1 MSTAQRLGFDTTMQH
16 LQELVI
22 WRLKNPDLSFDEA
35 PQLDR
40 KALPD
45 SLLKQLIIVLE
56 LDAAEIAIV
65 LLVLAPNLS
74 PELLKFCV
82 NQVFPD
88 GGELPELG
96 GIQGKNHRGIL
107 PTAETALF
115 LIAGVN
121 IEARVQSWQYFDKHS
136 KLIANKIIQLEK
148 PEKNEPKMSGA
159 LILDAEYT
167 ALLITGNIPEPELSI
182 EFPASKIETQL
193 TWDDLV
199 LNAETRQEIRDLEIW
214 LNHNETLQEKHNTIS
229 RFKQGYRV
237 LFHGPPGT
245 GKTLTASLLGKYT
258 DREVYRIDLSTV
270 VSKYIGETEKNLAK
284 LFDKAQYK
292 NWILFFD
299 EADAIFGK
307 RTQVRDAHDK
317 YANQEV
323 SYLLQRLEEHP
334 GLVILAS
341 NFKNNIDAAFSR
353 RFQALVYFAPPGYQ
367 ERLELWK
374 KTLPKKFKYAQEIDL
389 KAIAKTYDITGAHI
403 TNVMHYC
410 CLQALNQD
418 SLTITS
424 KNLTAGLKREY
435 KKEEKMF

>member
-1 MSTAQRLGFDTTMQH
+1 MSKKQSLGFDTVMQH

-22 WRLKNPDLSFDEA
+22 WRLKHPELSFEKA
-35 PQLDR
+35 PELDNQ
-40 KALPD
+40 ALPD
-45 SLLKQLIIVLE
+45 SLLKQLIKVLE
-56 LDAAEIAIV
+56 LDAAEIVI
-65 LLVLAPNLS
+65 LLLLLAPNLS

-115 LIAGVN
+115 IIAGAN
-121 IEARVQSWQYFDKHS
+121 IEARVQCWHYFDKHS
-136 KLIANKIIQLEK
+136 KLIANKVIQLEK
-148 PEKNEPKMSGA
+148 SEKNEPKMSGA
-159 LILDAEYT
+159 LILDPEYT
-167 ALLITGNIPEPELSI
+167 SLFITGNIPEPELSI

-214 LNHNETLQEKHNTIS
+214 LKHNETLQEKHNTIS

-270 VSKYIGETEKNLAK
+270 VSKYIGETEKNLSK

-353 RFQALVYFAPPGYQ
+353 RFQALIYFAPPGYQ

-374 KTLPKKFKYAQEIDL
+374 KTLPKKFKYAPEIDL
-389 KAIAKTYDITGAHI
+389 KTIAKTYDITGAHI

-424 KNLTAGLKREY
+424 KNLIAGLKREY

>member
-1 MSTAQRLGFDTTMQH
+1 MATTHSLGFDTIMQH
-16 LQELVI
+16 LQELII

-56 LDAAEIAIV
+56 LDSAEIAIL

-82 NQVFPD
+82 NQVYPD

-121 IEARVQSWQYFDKHS
+121 IEARVQSWQYFDRNS

-214 LNHNETLQEKHNTIS
+214 LKHNETLQQKHDTTS
-229 RFKQGYRV
+229 RFKRGYRV

-341 NFKNNIDAAFSR
+341 NFKNNIDAAFTR
-353 RFQALVYFAPPGYQ
+353 RFQALVHFTPPEYE
-367 ERLELWK
+367 ERLVLWQK
-374 KTLPKKFKYAQEIDL
+374 ALPKGFKFEKAIDL
-389 KAIAKTYDITGAHI
+389 KIIAKTYDLTGAHI
-403 TNVMHYC
+403 SNVMHYC
-410 CLQALNQD
+410 CLQALDQNTQI
-418 SLTITS
+418 IT
-424 KNLTAGLKREY
+424 KDILLRALKREY

>member
-1 MSTAQRLGFDTTMQH
+1 MSTTQCLGFDTIMQH

-22 WRLKNPDLSFDEA
+22 WRLRNPDLSFEKA
-35 PQLDR
+35 PLLDC
-40 KALPD
+40 KALPE
-45 SLLKQLIIVLE
+45 SLLKQLIKVLE
-56 LDAAEIAIV
+56 LDSAEIAIL

-82 NQVFPD
+82 NQVYPD

-121 IEARVQSWQYFDKHS
+121 IEARVQSWPYFDKHS

-159 LILDAEYT
+159 LILDSEYT

-214 LNHNETLQEKHNTIS
+214 LKHNETLQQKHDTTS
-229 RFKQGYRV
+229 RFKRGYRV

-341 NFKNNIDAAFSR
+341 NFKNNIDAAFTR
-353 RFQALVYFAPPGYQ
+353 RFQALVHFTPPEYE
-367 ERLELWK
+367 ERLVLWK
-374 KTLPKKFKYAQEIDL
+374 KALPKGFKFEKAIDL
-389 KAIAKTYDITGAHI
+389 KIIAKTYDITGAHI
-403 TNVMHYC
+403 SNVMHYC
-410 CLQALNQD
+410 CLQALDQNTQI
-418 SLTITS
+418 IT
-424 KNLTAGLKREY
+424 KDILLRALKREY

>member
-1 MSTAQRLGFDTTMQH
+1 MNTTQRLGFDTIMQH
-16 LQELVI
+16 LQELII
-22 WRLKNPDLSFDEA
+22 WRLKNPDLRFEKA

-40 KALPD
+40 KELPD

-56 LDAAEIAIV
+56 LDSAEIAIL

-82 NQVFPD
+82 NQVYPD

-121 IEARVQSWQYFDKHS
+121 IEARVQSWPYFDKHS

-159 LILDAEYT
+159 LILDSEYT

-214 LNHNETLQEKHNTIS
+214 LKHNETLQQKHDTTS
-229 RFKQGYRV
+229 RFKRGYRV

-341 NFKNNIDAAFSR
+341 NFKNNIDAAFTR
-353 RFQALVYFAPPGYQ
+353 RFQALVHFTPPEYE
-367 ERLELWK
+367 ERLVLWQK
-374 KTLPKKFKYAQEIDL
+374 ALPKGFKFEKAIDL
-389 KAIAKTYDITGAHI
+389 KIIAKTYDITGAHI
-403 TNVMHYC
+403 SNVMHYC
-410 CLQALNQD
+410 CLQALDQNTQI
-418 SLTITS
+418 IT
-424 KNLTAGLKREY
+424 KDILLRALKREY

>member
-1 MSTAQRLGFDTTMQH
+1 MSTIQRLGFDTIMQH

-22 WRLKNPDLSFDEA
+22 WRLRNPDLSFDEA

-56 LDAAEIAIV
+56 LDSAEIAIL
-65 LLVLAPNLS
+65 LLVMAPNLS

-82 NQVFPD
+82 NQVYPD

-199 LNAETRQEIRDLEIW
+199 LNDETRLEIRDLEIW
-214 LNHNETLQEKHNTIS
+214 LKHNETLQQKHDTTS

-341 NFKNNIDAAFSR
+341 NFKNNIDAAFTR
-353 RFQALVYFAPPGYQ
+353 RFQALVHFTPPEYE
-367 ERLELWK
+367 ERLVLWK
-374 KTLPKKFKYAQEIDL
+374 KALPKGFKFEKAIDL
-389 KAIAKTYDITGAHI
+389 KIIAKTYDITGAHI
-403 TNVMHYC
+403 SNVMHYC
-410 CLQALNQD
+410 CLQALDQNTQI
-418 SLTITS
+418 IT
-424 KNLTAGLKREY
+424 KDILLRALKREY